1 MTRTGL
7 LIFDVAHRTEPRASI
22 RTARGT
28 LTPSNEVA
36 ERTARIRAGILRATG
51 ARAYSAGVP
60 PEATRRLRSLLPLA
74 HDPAYL
80 AFLEHG
86 PHPAEAAITPQ
97 GRIFAAPGV
106 EQDTPVGADSADR
119 ALASAATAVAAA
131 VALARGEADHVY
143 ALCRPPGHHA
153 GRRFFGGYCFLNN
166 AALAA
171 LALRRQSGA
180 RVAVIDIDYHAGN
193 GTTDCLAA
201 HPDIAV
207 LSCHA
212 SGEDTFPHQDD
223 PLPAHPAHVFHAFGE
238 PPDAQAYLAVVSRL
252 VGEAVAGGAETLV
265 LSLGY
270 DVIDGDPH
278 GGWRLSPDVFAGVG
292 EILRVSG
299 LPVCVVQEG
308 GYLLS
313 ALEGCAAQFTK
324 GLIGPPAD
332 AAPDTRESG
341 TDDGRHAKPAGALS

>member
-1 MTRTGL
+1 MTRPGL
-7 LIFDVAHRTEPRASI
+7 LVFDVAHRSEPPVSI
-22 RTARGT
+22 GTARGT
-28 LTPSNEVA
+28 HRPSNEVA
-36 ERTARIRAGILRATG
+36 ERTARIRSGVLQAAG
-51 ARAYSAGVP
+51 ARARVCDVP
-60 PEATRRLRSLLPLA
+60 PETGRVLSSLLPLA
-74 HDPAYL
+74 HDAAYL

-86 PHPAEAAITPQ
+86 PHPAAAAITSQ
-97 GRIFAAPGV
+97 AEAFAAPGV
-106 EQDTPVGADSADR
+106 AQDTPVAADTAERARAS
-119 ALASAATAVAAA
+119 ALAAVAAA
-131 VALARGEADHVY
+131 CALGRGESDHVY

-171 LALRRQSGA
+171 LALRRQTRE
-180 RVAVIDIDYHAGN
+180 RVTVIDVDYHAGN

-212 SGEDTFPHQDD
+212 SGRETFPHQAD
-223 PLPAHPAHVFHAFGE
+223 PLPADPSHVFHGFRE

-252 VGEAVAGGAETLV
+252 VEQAVAGGAGMLV

-278 GGWRLSPDVFAGVG
+278 GGWSLSPDVFAGVG
-292 EILRVSG
+292 EILRQSG

-313 ALEGCAAQFTK
+313 ALEDCAAQFTK
-324 GLIGPPAD
+324 GLIGLEAD
-332 AAPDTRESG
+332 TAPDTRESG
-341 TDDGRHAKPAGALS
+341 TDDGRHARPAGALS

>member
-1 MTRTGL
+1 MTRPDL
-7 LIFDVAHRTEPRASI
+7 LIFDVAHRAEPRGAI

-28 LTPSNEVA
+28 LRPSNEVA
-36 ERTARIRAGILRATG
+36 ERTARIRSGILRAAG
-51 ARAYSAGVP
+51 ARARGAEIPQGT
-60 PEATRRLRSLLPLA
+60 TRMLRSLLPLA

-86 PHPAEAAITPQ
+86 SHPAVPAITPQ
-97 GRIFAAPGV
+97 GQVFAAPGV
-106 EQDTPVGADSADR
+106 EQDTPVAADSPAR
-119 ALASAATAVAAA
+119 ALTSATAAVAAA
-131 VALARGEADHVY
+131 VALGRGEASHVY

-171 LALRRQSGA
+171 LALRRQTRA
-180 RVAVIDIDYHAGN
+180 RVAVIDIDYHAAN

-207 LSCHA
+207 FSCHA
-212 SGEDTFPHQDD
+212 PGEVAFPHQPD
-223 PLPAHPAHVFHAFGE
+223 LAPALPAHVFHAFDA

-252 VGEAVAGGAETLV
+252 VEQAVATGAGMLV

-278 GGWRLSPDVFAGVG
+278 GGWHLSPEVFAGVG
-292 EILRVSG
+292 GILRQSG

-313 ALEGCAAQFTK
+313 ALEDCAAHFTK
-324 GLIGPPAD
+324 GLIGLEAD
-332 AAPDTRESG
+332 TAPDTTESG

>member
-1 MTRTGL
+1 MTRPGL
-7 LIFDVAHRTEPRASI
+7 LIFEVAHRNEQRDSI

-36 ERTARIRAGILRATG
+36 ERTARIRAGILRAAGPRVSRADIPQGT
-51 ARAYSAGVP
+51 ARV
-60 PEATRRLRSLLPLA
+60 LRSLLPLA

-80 AFLEHG
+80 AFLNHG
-86 PHPAEAAITPQ
+86 PHPVDAAITPQ
-97 GRIFAAPGV
+97 GQTFAGPGV
-106 EQDTPVGADSADR
+106 EQDTPVAADSADR
-119 ALASAATAVAAA
+119 ALASASVAVAAA
-131 VALARGEADHVY
+131 AALGRGEADHVY

-171 LALRRQSGA
+171 LTLRRQSRA

-212 SGEDTFPHQDD
+212 SGEDVFPHQDD

-252 VGEAVAGGAETLV
+252 VGEAIAGGAETLV
-265 LSLGY
+265 MSLGY
-270 DVIDGDPH
+270 DVIAGDPH
-278 GGWRLSPDVFAGVG
+278 GGWSLSPDVFAGVG
-292 EILRVSG
+292 EILRQSG

-313 ALEGCAAQFTK
+313 ALEACAAQFTK
-324 GLIGPPAD
+324 GLIGPPTD